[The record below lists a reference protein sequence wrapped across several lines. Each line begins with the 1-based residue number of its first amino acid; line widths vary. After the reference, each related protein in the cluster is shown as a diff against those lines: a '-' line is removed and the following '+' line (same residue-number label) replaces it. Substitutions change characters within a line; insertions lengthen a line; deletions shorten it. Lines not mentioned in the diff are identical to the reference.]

1 MNAKIRIFV
10 ADDREVNRNGLQRLI
25 ESVPAFEYVGGVGTV
40 AQVLEQVCSLT
51 PDVLL
56 LDMKWGASQ
65 RAGERILLKL
75 RDERVPTKTVLYSS
89 NPALLADQEKLRGLA
104 DVVTVSPYSRDALV
118 AIVNALFPEQ
128 TRVARRNEVSVR
140 VAVLLVSSFAAV
152 LALVIGTYF
161 ALGAPDAENALVWSL
176 VLFLVVSALL
186 FFAVKMIEWKDVLAL
201 LKTILGGEL

>member
-1 MNAKIRIFV
+1 M